1 MSGLKVPLPQ
11 DAKHLGTW
19 PDGAHREEVA
29 VRNTNGVEVQLD
41 EIVNVRA
48 RGRAESDS
56 PAACAPIA
64 HTECH
69 HPGLSQCNRTIRFL
83 RTVLLARSFSSTG

>member
-19 PDGAHREEVA
+19 PDGVHREEVA

-41 EIVNVRA
+41 EIVNLRA
-48 RGRAESDS
+48 RGRS
-56 PAACAPIA
+56 
-64 HTECH
+64 
-69 HPGLSQCNRTIRFL
+69 G
-83 RTVLLARSFSSTG
+83 V